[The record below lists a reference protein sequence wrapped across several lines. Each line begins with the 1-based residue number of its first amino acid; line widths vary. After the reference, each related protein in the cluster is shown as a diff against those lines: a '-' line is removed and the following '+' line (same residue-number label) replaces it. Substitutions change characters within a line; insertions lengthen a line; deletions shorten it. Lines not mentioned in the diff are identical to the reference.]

1 MVGAR
6 WLVASRVGAA
16 VADGCEMRAAADD
29 HRLTGQSRA
38 IVKKKKTYLTVPES
52 IEFYM
57 YRTVLYRNQRQGLY
71 ALRKYYMPILT
82 TCFVLEN
89 LIDGYKRNIKIP

>member
-29 HRLTGQSRA
+29 QWLTGQPRA
-38 IVKKKKTYLTVPES
+38 IVKKKNTYLTVPES
-52 IEFYM
+52 IEFCK
-57 YRTVLYRNQRQGLY
+57 YRTVLYRNQHQGLY
-71 ALRKYYMPILT
+71 ELRKYYMPILIIY
-82 TCFVLEN
+82 FVLEN
-89 LIDGYKRNIKIP
+89 LIDG